1 MTSKLPVVSGSEC
14 IRALEKVGYVVV
26 RQKGSHVRLKEKN
39 NKRPSVTVPDH
50 KELRPGLLKKILK
63 DADLTVEE
71 FNQLLL

>member
-26 RQKGSHVRLKEKN
+26 RQKGSQVRLKEKN
-39 NKRPSVTVPDH
+39 NQRLPVTVPDH
-50 KELRPGLLKKILK
+50 KELRPGLLKKMLK

-71 FNQLLL
+71 FNELM

>member
-39 NKRPSVTVPDH
+39 NQRLPITVPDH

-71 FNQLLL
+71 FNQLL